1 MAEWA
6 IAATVNNTKHYF
18 YTDYRYQVQ
27 ESGVWVTKK
36 YECRDGRLYLDG
48 KSSDETMFNY
58 FDLLTQANQEKKLGQ
73 VKLDSN
79 KQKYYLVEDF
89 RGVDYLYINKL
100 KKAVPLDEDY
110 DVSVTVDPF
119 IIPFYGSSLTK
130 KGYEKEEFLIDEVF
144 NVDSAIERYGL
155 DTRSPS
161 SNTNTLIRTENGNID
176 TGYLKYA
183 VKDMVSDITTDDT
196 TVEISY
202 LYNEQSGV
210 NGKSPWTFEVNYEP
224 TAYSVNPLS
233 GFDNIPS
240 LEIDRILGEY
250 FKLSGIW
257 SRYKN
262 RSYITPELKLR
273 LTDITAFPDMYNSF
287 KTAIFLDS
295 DVTPWKI
302 VDAEKNGDSFFITL
316 EKNVIFNSFLPIAKG
331 GSLYSDKLKIESV
344 NSALSIPVR
353 ITINDP
359 ALITDITVNKKDG
372 LLLPTE
378 QTTAPQEK
386 VKQDESGT
394 SDDVEQGELEELD
407 PENIATEQALKYR
420 STLEVML
427 RSMQLKTYS
436 EASKDGLDLTRLN
449 KVYVSPIDVPFFES
463 IYSQGLFTP
472 WFDKLIGTET
482 VTQKQYN
489 EGNSSKKI
497 MYEAMYGFHS
507 GLMSNKQR
515 LDENDFSKK
524 YRVNYKKLFTRY
536 IIPYQQSQDLIKGSH
551 LNYPVYITL
560 GHFLAMLNH
569 ACTLYAKDAA
579 DESGKGCSP
588 LIYIDF
594 NVEANLCLSTDKML
608 TTNPY
613 QFFIPF
619 EGTTKSY
626 RSIFPSGSNT
636 SNYWNPDS
644 INPYSIEVTKNSP
657 FRLPDSVSSGY
668 TSFRG
673 KIMNVLVSIDYL
685 LDLVSRFSTR
695 DETNTVYLK
704 SILEQTISDMN
715 KSFGNFNLFRL
726 GFNDYADTFFI
737 SDDQIIPS
745 EGMILPTDNKS
756 EIPLYGANSIAQS
769 LNIKTEIS
777 TKLANIIAISANSD
791 SDLQAT
797 SGKDGSD
804 FGAYNT
810 GFKDRYKPVTT
821 GIAKE
826 AIATQNNEPTSQQDL
841 ADQFNEAI
849 KNFYSISSTSEGMI
863 DQATNYYIERMAKVK
878 NADPGV
884 RASAMI
890 PVSLNF
896 TTDGISGLNIGQ
908 SFTINPNLLPYTYQK
923 NRTLLGRND
932 YANTIGFVIV
942 GLDHDL
948 SNNRWVTSVRG
959 NMIFLKSS
967 ADYTG
972 SVRAVTSTTTTVLV
986 IEDAEYG
993 SEYNYNFSDSEVNNF
1008 PTVVLSSYPNIKFGG
1023 NTKIGNP
1030 ANDKLNPKLLR
1041 DIDTAAANSGIT
1053 PTITTGDY
1061 GHSQGNSRHS
1071 SGNAVDIAIING
1083 QGSGGASNSTNGNAA
1098 FRDNGNAL
1106 VAALES
1112 LGYVRN
1118 VESGNPRAVLWQT
1131 KVGGNHYNHIHV
1143 SNRT

>member
-1 MAEWA
+1 
-6 IAATVNNTKHYF
+6 
-18 YTDYRYQVQ
+18 
-27 ESGVWVTKK
+27 
-36 YECRDGRLYLDG
+36 
-48 KSSDETMFNY
+48 
-58 FDLLTQANQEKKLGQ
+58 
-73 VKLDSN
+73 
-79 KQKYYLVEDF
+79 
-89 RGVDYLYINKL
+89 
-100 KKAVPLDEDY
+100 
-110 DVSVTVDPF
+110 
-119 IIPFYGSSLTK
+119 
-130 KGYEKEEFLIDEVF
+130 
-144 NVDSAIERYGL
+144 
-155 DTRSPS
+155 
-161 SNTNTLIRTENGNID
+161 
-176 TGYLKYA
+176 
-183 VKDMVSDITTDDT
+183 
-196 TVEISY
+196 
-202 LYNEQSGV
+202 
-210 NGKSPWTFEVNYEP
+210 
-224 TAYSVNPLS
+224 
-233 GFDNIPS
+233 
-240 LEIDRILGEY
+240 
-250 FKLSGIW
+250 
-257 SRYKN
+257 
-262 RSYITPELKLR
+262 
-273 LTDITAFPDMYNSF
+273 
-287 KTAIFLDS
+287 
-295 DVTPWKI
+295 
-302 VDAEKNGDSFFITL
+302 
-316 EKNVIFNSFLPIAKG
+316 
-331 GSLYSDKLKIESV
+331 
-344 NSALSIPVR
+344 
-353 ITINDP
+353 
-359 ALITDITVNKKDG
+359 
-372 LLLPTE
+372 
-378 QTTAPQEK
+378 
-386 VKQDESGT
+386 
-394 SDDVEQGELEELD
+394 
-407 PENIATEQALKYR
+407 
-420 STLEVML
+420 
-427 RSMQLKTYS
+427 
-436 EASKDGLDLTRLN
+436 
-449 KVYVSPIDVPFFES
+449 
-463 IYSQGLFTP
+463 
-472 WFDKLIGTET
+472 
-482 VTQKQYN
+482 
-489 EGNSSKKI
+489 
-497 MYEAMYGFHS
+497 
-507 GLMSNKQR
+507 
-515 LDENDFSKK
+515 
-524 YRVNYKKLFTRY
+524 
-536 IIPYQQSQDLIKGSH
+536 
-551 LNYPVYITL
+551 
-560 GHFLAMLNH
+560 
-569 ACTLYAKDAA
+569 
-579 DESGKGCSP
+579 
-588 LIYIDF
+588 
-594 NVEANLCLSTDKML
+594 ML

-619 EGTTKSY
+619 EGTTESY

-777 TKLANIIAISANSD
+777 TKLANIIAISANSE

-1008 PTVVLSSYPNIKFGG
+1008 PTIVLSSYPNIKFGG
-1023 NTKIGNP
+1023 NTKLGNP
-1030 ANDKLNPKLLR
+1030 ANDKLNPKLLS
-1041 DIDTAAANSGIT
+1041 DLNTAAANSGIT

-1083 QGSGGASNSTNGNAA
+1083 QGSGGATNSTNGNAA